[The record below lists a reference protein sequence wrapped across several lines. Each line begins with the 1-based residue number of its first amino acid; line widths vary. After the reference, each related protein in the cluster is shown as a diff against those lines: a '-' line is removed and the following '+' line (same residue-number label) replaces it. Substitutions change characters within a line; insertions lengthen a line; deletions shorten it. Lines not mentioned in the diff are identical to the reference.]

1 MNFRE
6 VNKKLNDLKQSGNKQ
21 ALEQFRNTKI
31 SEINFLQQLV
41 LIIKQLYNK
50 LIPNKLR
57 VKI

>member
-31 SEINFLQQLV
+31 SEINF
-41 LIIKQLYNK
+41 KQ
-50 LIPNKLR
+50 
-57 VKI
+57 